1 MRAPRALI
9 PLLAVGG
16 AAAVLAAA
24 GAGAAIKELP
34 SFGPAHADGGRAPAP
49 ASVTAVTWNV
59 CGDAEP
65 GCRLG
70 SQPAELTR
78 RIAQQARTTVVGGRK
93 VRPDVLFLQEVC
105 SGHLTA
111 LGKTASMDGWTW
123 AFASNGKA
131 GGKPRACVNGQGQ
144 YGVALGV
151 RVRPMTDVRQVRLP
165 APQAH
170 GRATVCATVK
180 AWRTRLC
187 STQLSSARWD
197 DDPRGEWRRK
207 QVRQL
212 ATLVGHGRVV
222 IAGDFTERPQS
233 KTLDPLYRD
242 YAECDQGPDPRDGAK
257 TLQDWQ
263 GRAVEKTDY
272 LFTTKSA
279 SVSCGVATTPTQFSD
294 HRPMSARVRFR

>member
-16 AAAVLAAA
+16 ATAVLAAA

-34 SFGPAHADGGRAPAP
+34 SFGPAHADGRRAPAP

-78 RIAQQARTTVVGGRK
+78 RIVQQAGTAVVGGRK
-93 VRPDVLFLQEVC
+93 VRPNVLFLQEIC
-105 SGHLTA
+105 SGHLTT
-111 LGKTASMDGWTW
+111 LGRSAAMDGWSW
-123 AFASNGKA
+123 AFAPNTKA
-131 GGKPRACVNGQGQ
+131 DGKPRACVNGQGQ

-151 RVRPMTDVRQVRLP
+151 RAKAVDVRQAQLP
-165 APQAH
+165 APPAH
-170 GRATVCATVK
+170 GRAAVCATVNM
-180 AWRTRLC
+180 WRARLC
-187 STQLSSARWD
+187 SAQLSSARWD

-207 QVRQL
+207 QTRQL
-212 ATLVGHGRVV
+212 ASLAGQGRVV
-222 IAGDFTERPQS
+222 IAGDFTDRPDG
-233 KTLDPLYRD
+233 KPLDPLYRD
-242 YAECDQGPDPRDGAK
+242 YAECDQGPEARDGAS

-263 GRAVEKTDY
+263 GRAVAKTDY

-279 SVSCGVATTPTQFSD
+279 SISCGVAGTPTTTSD
-294 HRPMSARVRFR
+294 HRPMAARVRFR